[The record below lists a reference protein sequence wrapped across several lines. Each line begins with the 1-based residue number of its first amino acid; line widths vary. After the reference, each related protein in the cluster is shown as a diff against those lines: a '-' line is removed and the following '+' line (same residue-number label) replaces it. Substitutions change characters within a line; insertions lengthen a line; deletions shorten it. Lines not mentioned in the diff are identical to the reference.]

1 MTTALIEKVTSRL
14 MAASEIHVPE
24 PYEPDDHTAKAN
36 LAGLTVSIIALG
48 MLEPIRVR
56 HDGRRHV
63 LVDGAKRL
71 RACADAGVVQVPAL
85 IAAAD

>member
-1 MTTALIEKVTSRL
+1 MTTAVAENVTSRL
-14 MAASEIHVPE
+14 MSASEIHVPVPHE
-24 PYEPDDHTAKAN
+24 PQDHTAKAK

-56 HDGRRHV
+56 HDGHRYV

-85 IAAAD
+85 IVPTD

>member
-1 MTTALIEKVTSRL
+1 MTTAVIENVTSRL

-24 PYEPDDHTAKAN
+24 PYEPDNHTAKAN

-56 HDGRRHV
+56 RDGHRYV
-63 LVDGAKRL
+63 LADGAKRL

-85 IAAAD
+85 VVETD

>member
-1 MTTALIEKVTSRL
+1 MTTAAENVNSRL
-14 MAASEIHVPE
+14 MAAAEIHVPV
-24 PYEPDDHTAKAN
+24 PYEPQDHTAKAK

-56 HDGRRHV
+56 RDAGRYV
-63 LVDGAKRL
+63 LIDGAKRL

-85 IAAAD
+85 IAQAD

>member
-1 MTTALIEKVTSRL
+1 MTTAVIENVTSRL

-24 PYEPDDHTAKAN
+24 PYEPDNHTAKAN

-56 HDGRRHV
+56 RDGHRHV
-63 LVDGAKRL
+63 LLDGAKRL
-71 RACADAGVVQVPAL
+71 RACADAGVVQVPTL
-85 IAAAD
+85 VVQTD